1 MPTPPID
8 TVPRLPK
15 VRTRR
20 SRRQRSKP
28 YGRAVGMHRKN
39 QAFSTSCC
47 VVLAANKTMPV
58 QRKSQR
64 GSALLLIVIS
74 AVTLIGI
81 VGLAL
86 DASHLGYMKA
96 RLQSTVDA
104 MALAAAKRLD
114 ETGSTTS
121 ACEAARTTLLENA
134 EGFREL

>member
-1 MPTPPID
+1 MVLFAAKTTQQD
-8 TVPRLPK
+8 VEK
-15 VRTRR
+15 
-20 SRRQRSKP
+20 
-28 YGRAVGMHRKN
+28 
-39 QAFSTSCC
+39 AFSTSCC

-104 MALAAAKRLD
+104 MALAAASAIA
-114 ETGSTTS
+114 STVDCS
-121 ACEAARTTLLENA
+121 RA
-134 EGFREL
+134 FM